1 MLSHENIVANFSAI
15 LHHLVDY
22 RLCETDTLI
31 SYLPLG
37 HMFERVCEWGVLAVG
52 GKVGYF
58 SGDIKL
64 LSDDMKIIQ
73 PTMFPCKFSGELL
86 DLFFGIYRFTFTCRC
101 STSPEQDLRANPGDG
116 QLQLHQVLAAE
127 HGVRVEEKAAGEQG
141 VR

>member
-58 SGDIKL
+58 SGDIKKI
-64 LSDDMKIIQ
+64 SDDMKIIQ
-73 PTMFPCKFSGELL
+73 PTMFPCKFSGAFLCIFYIYN
-86 DLFFGIYRFTFTCRC
+86 LFACICRC
-101 STSPEQDLRANPGDG
+101 STSSEQDILSNPRDC
-116 QLQLHQVLAAE
+116 QL
-127 HGVRVEEKAAGEQG
+127 
-141 VR
+141 

>member
-1 MLSHENIVANFSAI
+1 MQPPEADDLAVICYTSGTTDAPKGVMLSHENIVANFSAI

-37 HMFERVCEWGVLAVG
+37 HMFERVCEWGVLGVG

-58 SGDIKL
+58 SGDIKK

-73 PTMFPCKFSGELL
+73 PTMFPCKSFS
-86 DLFFGIYRFTFTCRC
+86 C
-101 STSPEQDLRANPGDG
+101 SF
-116 QLQLHQVLAAE
+116 
-127 HGVRVEEKAAGEQG
+127 
-141 VR
+141 